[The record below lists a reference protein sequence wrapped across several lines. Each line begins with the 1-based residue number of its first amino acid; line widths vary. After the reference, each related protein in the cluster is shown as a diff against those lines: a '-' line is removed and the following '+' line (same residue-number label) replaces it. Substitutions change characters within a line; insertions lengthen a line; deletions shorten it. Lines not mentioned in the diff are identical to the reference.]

1 MSGRKKREIPN
12 EAKKLALMAA
22 AELEKCL
29 SPGDGSAP
37 DAKSAKDFSAI
48 MKAMAALANT
58 DELSRTVKVE
68 LSPETE
74 RFAR

>member
-1 MSGRKKREIPN
+1 
-12 EAKKLALMAA
+12 MAA

-29 SPGDGSAP
+29 SPEDGSIP
-37 DAKSAKDFSAI
+37 DTKSAKDFSAI
-48 MKAMAALANT
+48 MKAMAALAKT

-68 LSPETE
+68 LSPESE